1 LPRGKYRSLVRLV
14 SRNIMHTLVGNVDQ
28 RRFKTTLPAPG
39 YYYLWEKSRG
49 AKSRYPTS
57 AIGFDV
63 SLKIVRRKRKRYDI
77 FASVW
82 EDDNGNS
89 HIEVEIHHNPN
100 RKEHL
105 TDLYYELCGT
115 IRHEIE
121 HISDEGA
128 LSGQAPAQQILVP
141 HVPNRGKI
149 VHTLNLRSKVLNT
162 CYDNLDA
169 WGREEAA
176 RLDRA
181 IDGDIIS
188 YLTCYEEVGPI
199 TQGIFYE
206 AKKRRCTV
214 DEILVR
220 YLDHLQEADMLT
232 DEEYD
237 EAYDHLIAWTKM
249 TLPTA
254 RTLD

>member
-14 SRNIMHTLVGNVDQ
+14 SRNIMHTLVGSVDQ

-39 YYYLWEKSRG
+39 YYYLWDRSRG
-49 AKSRYPTS
+49 AIPRNPAT

-63 SLKIVRRKRKRYDI
+63 NLKVVRRKRKGYDV

-82 EDDNGNS
+82 ADDTGNS

-100 RKEHL
+100 RKDHL
-105 TDLYYELCGT
+105 SDMYYELCGS

-128 LSGQAPAQQILVP
+128 LAGLAPPQRNLVP
-141 HVPNRGKI
+141 HVPKWGKI
-149 VHTLNLRSKVLNT
+149 VHTLNLRAKVFSE
-162 CYDNLDA
+162 CYDSLDA
-169 WGREEAA
+169 WGREEVD
-176 RLDRA
+176 RLNRS
-181 IDGDIIS
+181 IDGNIFS

-199 TQGIFYE
+199 TQGIYYE

-214 DEILVR
+214 DEVLVR
-220 YLDHLQEADMLT
+220 YLDHLQAANALNEA
-232 DEEYD
+232 EYD
-237 EAYDHLIAWTKM
+237 EAYNHLIAWTKL
-249 TLPTA
+249 TLPSA
-254 RTLD
+254 RTFD

>member
-1 LPRGKYRSLVRLV
+1 
-14 SRNIMHTLVGNVDQ
+14 M
-28 RRFKTTLPAPG
+28 
-39 YYYLWEKSRG
+39 
-49 AKSRYPTS
+49 
-57 AIGFDV
+57 
-63 SLKIVRRKRKRYDI
+63 
-77 FASVW
+77 
-82 EDDNGNS
+82 
-89 HIEVEIHHNPN
+89 
-100 RKEHL
+100 
-105 TDLYYELCGT
+105 
-115 IRHEIE
+115 
-121 HISDEGA
+121 
-128 LSGQAPAQQILVP
+128 VP
-141 HVPNRGKI
+141 HVPKSGKI

-169 WGREEAA
+169 WGREEAN
-176 RLDRA
+176 RLERA

-199 TQGIFYE
+199 TKGIFYE

-220 YLDHLQEADMLT
+220 YLDHLQEADMIT

-237 EAYDHLIAWTKM
+237 VAYDHLIAWTKM

>member
-1 LPRGKYRSLVRLV
+1 MPRGKYRSLVRLV
-14 SRNIMHTLVGNVDQ
+14 SRNIMHNLVDSVDQ

-39 YYYLWEKSRG
+39 YYYLWDKVRG
-49 AKSRYPTS
+49 AKSRHPAT

-63 SLKIVRRKRKRYDI
+63 NLKVVRRKRKGYDI

-82 EDDNGNS
+82 ADDTGNS
-89 HIEVEIHHNPN
+89 HIEVEVHHNPK
-100 RKEHL
+100 RKDHL
-105 TDLYYELCGT
+105 TDLYYELCGS

-128 LSGQAPAQQILVP
+128 LSGAAPNQQKLVP
-141 HVPNRGKI
+141 HVPKTGKI
-149 VHTLNLRSKVLNT
+149 VHTLNLRAKVFSNF
-162 CYDNLDA
+162 YDSLDA
-169 WGREEAA
+169 WGLEEVD
-176 RLDRA
+176 RLNRA
-181 IDGDIIS
+181 IEGDIFS

-199 TQGIFYE
+199 TQGIYYE

-220 YLDHLQEADMLT
+220 YLDHLQQADMLS
-232 DEEYD
+232 DDEYD
-237 EAYDHLIAWTKM
+237 EAYNHLIAWIKL
-249 TLPTA
+249 TLPRA